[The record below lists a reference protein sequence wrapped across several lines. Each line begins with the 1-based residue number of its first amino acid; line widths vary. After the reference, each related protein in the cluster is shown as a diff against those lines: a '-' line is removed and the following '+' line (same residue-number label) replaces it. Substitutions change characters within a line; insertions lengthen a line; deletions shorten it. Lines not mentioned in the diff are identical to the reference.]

1 MLGQTCINCT
11 KHCVIILGLR
21 VKAYLKFLNAP
32 YMLWDCTV
40 LFFFRTH
47 CSEGLLSFASSWLI
61 KITSHLWLDFFII
74 DSVFCFLVVIVASHG
89 SWISGMTGFLRR
101 QAWRGLENLV
111 IIGKWIFVPLNK
123 VLKSHCND
131 VFYRFVVII
140 QWPFLILYTL
150 FHQDSRLSISV
161 VTSSGA
167 CRVPWSAHRTRIGE
181 QHQQELATKFA
192 YSLSFI

>member
-1 MLGQTCINCT
+1 MPGQTCTNCT
-11 KHCVIILGLR
+11 KHCGLFLGL
-21 VKAYLKFLNAP
+21 KAYTYLKFLNAL

-47 CSEGLLSFASSWLI
+47 CSKGLLSFASSWLI

-74 DSVFCFLVVIVASHG
+74 DSVFCFFVVIVASHG

-123 VLKSHCND
+123 VT
-131 VFYRFVVII
+131 RF
-140 QWPFLILYTL
+140 
-150 FHQDSRLSISV
+150 
-161 VTSSGA
+161 
-167 CRVPWSAHRTRIGE
+167 WSLTVMM
-181 QHQQELATKFA
+181 
-192 YSLSFI
+192 SFIGSSSSTSDPF